1 MRGVSKGDEKKETF
15 VLYRG
20 SFMYK
25 SRILLMWAV
34 VLAFVFSFP
43 TKGLPQERLNLWLD
57 YASFQYQPEPGKS
70 YVEIY
75 YSLDRSQLDFFPQE
89 EGYLA
94 AVLSLQLF
102 IEDLDG
108 DTVECRRWEVASTI
122 KGAAERE
129 VSYKIIDILATDLSP
144 GSYTLRLEIQ
154 DLNSKKKGLSETR
167 LEVPDF
173 SQKGFT
179 LSQIELAYNADPETL
194 ATKFTKGARKIM
206 PNPSGL
212 FASRGQMLYFYAE
225 AYNLSPG
232 EGPENDYSLS
242 FEVLDENGERF
253 KDFGM
258 QTLQKPGSSAVI
270 ISGIN
275 ISTLPRGNY
284 KLRITASDLLTSEI
298 AQSTKDFKIWRKAKI
313 AEESVFEL
321 LRDEKQVQEV
331 RDQIS
336 YIATRA
342 ELKMWDDLN
351 LEGKGKFLEEFWRKR
366 DPEPATPENEFRLEH
381 LRRWNYVNAKFAK
394 HHGAGDGWQ
403 TDMGRVYLKYGEP
416 DDIERHPLS
425 LDSKPWEKW
434 HYDEIDEGFA
444 HPRQSGVLFVFV
456 DEDGFG
462 VYRLVHST
470 AVGEI
475 QNLRWYDSITL
486 ESGFDR

>member
-1 MRGVSKGDEKKETF
+1 MN
-15 VLYRG
+15 
-20 SFMYK
+20 K
-25 SRILLMWAV
+25 SRILLMWAA
-34 VLAFVFSFP
+34 VLVFVFLTSI
-43 TKGLPQERLNLWLD
+43 KALSQEKINLWFD
-57 YASFQYQPEPGKS
+57 YASFRYQPEPGKS

-89 EGYLA
+89 GGYLA

-102 IEDLDG
+102 IENLEG
-108 DTVECRRWEVASTI
+108 DTVEFRKWEVASTI
-122 KGAAERE
+122 KGAAEKE
-129 VSYKIIDILATDLSP
+129 VSYKIIDILATVLSP
-144 GSYTLRLEIQ
+144 GSYILSLEVE
-154 DLNSKKKGLSETR
+154 DLNSKKKGVAEKG

-173 SQKGFT
+173 SRKVLT

-194 ATKFTKGARKIM
+194 ATKFTKGARKVM

-212 FASRGQMLYFYAE
+212 FASRAQMLYFYAE

-232 EGPENDYSLS
+232 EGPQNDYSLS
-242 FEVLDENGERF
+242 FEVLDESGERF
-253 KDFGM
+253 KDFGT
-258 QTLQKPGSSAVI
+258 QTLKKPGSSAVL

-284 KLRITASDLLTSEI
+284 KLSITASDPLTSET
-298 AQSTKDFKIWRKAKI
+298 AQSAKDFTVWREERI
-313 AEESVFEL
+313 AEESVFEFP
-321 LRDEKQVQEV
+321 RDEEQAQKM
-331 RDQIS
+331 RNQIS
-336 YIATRA
+336 FIATRA
-342 ELKMWDDLN
+342 ELKMWDELN

-394 HHGAGDGWQ
+394 HHGAGNGWQ

-434 HYDEIDEGFA
+434 HYDEIEEGLA